1 MFGTILTILSFPFWF
16 LSFMF
21 VVTGVFGTIKING
34 VPYYGNGFAL
44 IRFGV
49 VSIGVF
55 FGAIAY
61 TMIILV

>member
-21 VVTGVFGTIKING
+21 VVTGLFGTVKLNG
-34 VPYYGNGFAL
+34 VPYYGRDLTFVKFIVTL
-44 IRFGV
+44 IGL
-49 VSIGVF
+49 F

>member
-1 MFGTILTILSFPFWF
+1 MFGTILTILSFPFWL

-34 VPYYGNGFAL
+34 VPYYGNSSAL

-61 TMIILV
+61 VMVAI